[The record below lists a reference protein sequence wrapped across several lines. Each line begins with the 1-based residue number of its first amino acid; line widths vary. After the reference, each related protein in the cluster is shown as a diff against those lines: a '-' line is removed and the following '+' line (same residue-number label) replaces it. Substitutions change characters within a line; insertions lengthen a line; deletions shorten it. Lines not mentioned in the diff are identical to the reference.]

1 MSYSK
6 IREEMDMDSISD
18 DLIWMKNIWDV
29 TETFDFSLLSTV
41 CDIAEMSFEAR
52 KATSQNC

>member
-18 DLIWMKNIWDV
+18 DLIWMKNIWDA

-41 CDIAEMSFEAR
+41 WDIAEMSFEAR